1 MKLHRLAPLLP
12 LVACTALASEASLP
26 QVVKASPQSV
36 ECFYQPEG
44 ENPTRCRVRL
54 HLTPAEGYSIQMTA
68 PELPLVGRD
77 GKGNLMFGVF
87 REWEIC
93 FGDVK
98 NTNCVIAVYD
108 FRAMPKGGQIR
119 FGTRVDIPVT
129 CGEQQHKD
137 VQFSPT
143 ESGTLSVNGIDFHIT
158 PSDGNDADPDNTAF
172 TVEYDSAK
180 KANLA
185 GITICESKG
194 KPLPVNIVEG
204 VYHENEKKVRATYV
218 LSSKHSSLLF
228 RLATYKPVGSA
239 EVLVKFSAR
248 IGR

>member
-1 MKLHRLAPLLP
+1 MKLHHLAPFFP
-12 LVACTALASEASLP
+12 LVACSALAADSALP

-44 ENPTRCRVRL
+44 ESPTRCRVRL

-77 GKGNLMFGVF
+77 GKGNLMFGTF

-93 FGDVK
+93 FGDIK

-108 FRAMPKGGQIR
+108 FRAMPKGGLIR
-119 FGTRVDIPVT
+119 FSTKVDIPVT
-129 CGEQQHKD
+129 CGEQQHAD
-137 VQFSPT
+137 VKFCPT
-143 ESGTLSVNGIDFHIT
+143 ESDTLTVNGIDFRII
-158 PSDGNDADPDNTAF
+158 PSGANDDDPDNTAF
-172 TVEYDSAK
+172 DIEYNFAN
-180 KANLA
+180 KADIA
-185 GITICESKG
+185 GITICDSQG

-204 VYHENEKKVRATYV
+204 IYQENEKKVRATYV
-218 LSSKHSSLLF
+218 LSSKHSSLRF
-228 RLATYKPVGSA
+228 RLETYKPVGSA
-239 EVLVKFSAR
+239 EVTVKFSAR